1 MRDLIIAHYKV
12 NQRDD
17 SEFWRYCAAMDVPE
31 TLAENLALWESEGAL
46 TIDGGHLFQLGS
58 WAAVLIG
65 QNLLPKRVH
74 SLTARVS
81 ADEIAPHIQRL
92 AESLRTQAA
101 TLPEHSLFLRDIG
114 ASSRS

>member
-31 TLAENLALWESEGAL
+31 SLAENLDLWEREGAL

-65 QNLLPKRVH
+65 QNLLPQRVH
-74 SLTARVS
+74 SLTARVAAS
-81 ADEIAPHIQRL
+81 DIALHIERL
-92 AESLRTQAA
+92 AKSLQQQAQS
-101 TLPEHSLFLRDIG
+101 LPDHASFLERYG
-114 ASSRS
+114 ASSS